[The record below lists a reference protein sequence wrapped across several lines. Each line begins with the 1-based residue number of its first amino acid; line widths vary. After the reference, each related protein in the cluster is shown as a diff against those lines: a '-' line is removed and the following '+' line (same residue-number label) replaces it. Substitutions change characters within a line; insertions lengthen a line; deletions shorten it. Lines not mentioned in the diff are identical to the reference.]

1 MIALSPALQRWLHRL
16 YGLILL
22 GVAAWAGA
30 TTAKITWQV
39 LAPSMVVYVDVD
51 WSVPQTTP
59 THVNADTA
67 GQMNAVISG
76 QWFGEFRVV
85 EEKKP
90 EPPPVVVETAPATR
104 LQLVLQ
110 GVFAASDPLRGSAMI
125 SQRGRGAELFRVGD
139 TLFGQA
145 ELVEVYR
152 NRVVLRRAGALE
164 TLSFDEA
171 PILGSAPGNANLASI
186 AQPSAAMPQ
195 APTTGPQA
203 SAANANRTTSTAT
216 TRAVE
221 PPRNSSDVQER
232 LNQQIRQAITDVQTQ
247 AYRNPQGLLN
257 QYGLQLTEQ
266 GYRVTPRSGI
276 LIANGL
282 RPGDMIVE
290 VNGQRVG
297 NIERDQALIESV
309 LASGEIRITLERNG
323 ATYRVFQELPN

>member
-1 MIALSPALQRWLHRL
+1 MITLPPLAQRWLQRL
-16 YGLILL
+16 FGFLL
-22 GVAAWAGA
+22 LCLAAWAGA
-30 TTAKITWQV
+30 TTAKTVWQV
-39 LAPSMVVYVDVD
+39 LAPSTVVFADVD
-51 WSVPQTTP
+51 WSMPEQTPANVT
-59 THVNADTA
+59 TDTA
-67 GQMNAVISG
+67 RQVQEVISG
-76 QWFGEFRVV
+76 QWFGEFQEI

-90 EPPPVVVETAPATR
+90 EPLPVAVETAPATR

-110 GVFAASDPLRGSAMI
+110 GVFSASDPKRGSALI
-125 SQRGRGAELFRVGD
+125 SQRGRGAELFQVGE

-152 NRVVLRRAGALE
+152 NRVVLLRSGTLE
-164 TLSFDEA
+164 TLSFEET
-171 PILGSAPGNANLASI
+171 PLLGSAPGNAELASI
-186 AQPSAAMPQ
+186 PEPTVEAPPVSVSAPQPNNVANTRTNTNTAR
-195 APTTGPQA
+195 AP
-203 SAANANRTTSTAT
+203 
-216 TRAVE
+216 E
-221 PPRNSSDVQER
+221 PTRNSVDVQER

-257 QYGLQLTEQ
+257 QYGLQLTDE